1 VCLRAE
7 FSAGILLAV
16 FGRLHVFPLGRKQL
30 RQASGEVETMGRY
43 VDVYRLYKRGEI
55 TLRKEALAG
64 SGEGCSLSAHS
75 FIENASPAGAHCSGW
90 QEGNG
95 ADLAVASSGLKRP
108 TGPLPFSHSGLAA
121 IVVPMLMVPMIAI
134 PTVVVPTAMASVPTV
149 MAIPPNFLNGI
160 SLGHFD
166 LQSIRRQGCRLRGEP
181 ERSRDGKSCRKDCI
195 FHQLLLG

>member
-1 VCLRAE
+1 
-7 FSAGILLAV
+7 
-16 FGRLHVFPLGRKQL
+16 
-30 RQASGEVETMGRY
+30 M
-43 VDVYRLYKRGEI
+43 
-55 TLRKEALAG
+55 
-64 SGEGCSLSAHS
+64 
-75 FIENASPAGAHCSGW
+75 
-90 QEGNG
+90 
-95 ADLAVASSGLKRP
+95 AVASSGLKRP

-121 IVVPMLMVPMIAI
+121 IVVPMIAI